1 MVRTTCRCRHADL
14 MVDRLHRQL
23 RSFVRTE
30 VLGGASRG
38 KKRKARGSGAVLVV
52 SEECTEFSA
61 LSGLYPTW

>member
-1 MVRTTCRCRHADL
+1 